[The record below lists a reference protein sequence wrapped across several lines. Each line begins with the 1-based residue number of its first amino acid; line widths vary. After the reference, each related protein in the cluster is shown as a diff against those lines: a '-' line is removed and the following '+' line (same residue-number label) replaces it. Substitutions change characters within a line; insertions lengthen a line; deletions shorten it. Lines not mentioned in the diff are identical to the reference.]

1 MTTNSSHLPSRAFQM
16 GVVRATLA
24 TNLQS
29 LLTDYAA
36 LYRQAAHP
44 EPDDDAL
51 SIRVE
56 VHPRA
61 ARWWR
66 PHGWDVTVNGRLQFT
81 PTRAAEV
88 LPYVEWA
95 INWEVPRLL
104 PQYLHLHA
112 ASLAVGGKG
121 VILPGLS
128 GSGKSTLTA
137 GLLTR
142 GWHYLCDEFAL
153 IHADTLRLA
162 PYPRAICIKQPSRPV
177 VEALGLQFFRHRYFI
192 KGAKG
197 NVGFIDPTSV
207 RPDAVGG
214 ECPVDFII
222 FPRYRADATPELVPM
237 HRAEAAF
244 ALHEVCFN
252 LFGCRRPGLDVLTRL
267 VRGAQCY
274 RLVAGELNRTCDLV
288 ESLVARD
295 TRSTSRGKLPDRCN
309 AGNRPAAPR
318 PNGLRSARYQCDPMV
333 DRGAA

>member
-1 MTTNSSHLPSRAFQM
+1 MTQCYSPLPSRTFQM

-24 TNLQS
+24 TDLRA
-29 LLTDYAA
+29 LLADYAA
-36 LYRQAAHP
+36 LYHHAVVP
-44 EPDDDAL
+44 EPGTAA
-51 SIRVE
+51 SMIRVE

-66 PHGWDVTVNGRLQFT
+66 PRGWDVTVNGRLQFT

-95 INWEVPRLL
+95 INWEVPRVL
-104 PQYLHLHA
+104 PQFLHLHA
-112 ASLAVGGKG
+112 ASLAVGGRG

-142 GWHYLCDEFAL
+142 GWHYLCDEFAV
-153 IHADTLRLA
+153 IHSDTLRLA
-162 PYPRAICIKQPSRPV
+162 PYPRAICIKQPSHPV
-177 VEALGLQFFRHRYFI
+177 VEALGLQFFRRRYFI

-222 FPRYRADATPELVPM
+222 FPRYCADAKPELVPM

-274 RLVAGELNRTCDLV
+274 RLVAGELNRTCDLL
-288 ESLVARD
+288 ESLLDRD
-295 TRSTSRGKLPDRCN
+295 SRQNSRDKLPDRCA

-318 PNGLRSARYQCDPMV
+318 LNGPRQAGQLCEQLHRQ
-333 DRGAA
+333 GAA